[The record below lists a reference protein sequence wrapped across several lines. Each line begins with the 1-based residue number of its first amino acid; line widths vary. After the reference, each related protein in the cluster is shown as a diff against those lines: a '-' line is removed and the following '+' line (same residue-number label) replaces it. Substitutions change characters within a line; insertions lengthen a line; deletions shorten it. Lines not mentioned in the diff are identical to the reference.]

1 MLAKTG
7 VPSPKEIRKCLP
19 TRERLSDGPVAVI
32 ECWERIPCD
41 PCQFLCPQGAIRPF
55 SNLNDLPQLDWERC
69 TGCGAC
75 ISGCPGL
82 AIFVVDETFS
92 EEGTLVLLP
101 YEFRP
106 LPEKGK
112 EVWALDREGKKL
124 CRAAVIAVQ
133 RNPNLTHVISIT
145 VPSSLAMKVRNIL
158 PPEESN
164 ER

>member
-1 MLAKTG
+1 MFAKTG
-7 VPSPKEIRKCLP
+7 VLSHKEIRRCLP
-19 TRERLSDGPVAVI
+19 TRKRRAAGPVAVI
-32 ECWERIPCD
+32 ECRERIPCD

-55 SNLNDLPQLDWERC
+55 ANLNDLPGLDEERC
-69 TGCGAC
+69 SGCGAC

-82 AIFVVDETFS
+82 AIFVVDEKFS
-92 EEGTLVLLP
+92 VTEALVRLP

-124 CRAAVIAVQ
+124 CRATVVAVQ
-133 RNPNLTHVISIT
+133 RNANLTNVISLA
-145 VPSSLAMKVRNIL
+145 VPKNLATKVRNFL
-158 PPEESN
+158 PAEGFY